1 MKNKTDITKKIKD
14 ALYTFH
20 IRHHSEEKLLNDT
33 AYHFVAYGFGVL
45 LAEKEMILEGVGE
58 ITIRG
63 ELMVVLENENE
74 NEKKN
79 SCISDEDIYAWIQ
92 TDIFTPYSDY
102 NPIIRINCNNLQ
114 ELIYALETVSADELT
129 SLSKKEYK
137 KFIKE
142 CYFDDFQPIDFDG
155 EYKNHANAYFYDEDD
170 ELVLDLFIDCN
181 GIDKT
186 ILFYLASSVAY
197 YASWDNWKS
206 CEKIILASYGDLNL
220 EVSTIKHKSVSHPDG
235 IYRVA
240 AVVRC
245 YSSDIRDI
253 REKEWVMVKD
263 TPNLNIK
270 ELANVYSEL
279 LFKWRQTF
287 ENT

>member
-102 NPIIRINCNNLQ
+102 NPIIRINCNNKQ
-114 ELIYALETVSADELT
+114 ELIYAHKTNYDNEIT
-129 SLSKKEYK
+129 S
-137 KFIKE
+137 I
-142 CYFDDFQPIDFDG
+142 
-155 EYKNHANAYFYDEDD
+155 
-170 ELVLDLFIDCN
+170 
-181 GIDKT
+181 
-186 ILFYLASSVAY
+186 
-197 YASWDNWKS
+197 
-206 CEKIILASYGDLNL
+206 
-220 EVSTIKHKSVSHPDG
+220 
-235 IYRVA
+235 
-240 AVVRC
+240 
-245 YSSDIRDI
+245 
-253 REKEWVMVKD
+253 
-263 TPNLNIK
+263 
-270 ELANVYSEL
+270 
-279 LFKWRQTF
+279 
-287 ENT
+287 